1 MTMDIVRVLGLSGSL
16 RKFSFNTGLLKAA
29 LQLMPERMEMEI
41 FSLSSIPLYNGDLE
55 SSDMPES
62 VIYFKKRIAIADALL
77 LAIPEY
83 NYSISG
89 VFKNAIDWASR
100 PIKDTPLNGKPF
112 AMMGAGGALGT
123 ARAQYHF
130 RQVAVYTNMLT
141 FNKPELMVP
150 KAIEKF
156 DDKGNLVDEKVK
168 NQIKNLLQE
177 LYGFV
182 LEIREISR

>member
-1 MTMDIVRVLGLSGSL
+1 MDIIRVLGLSGSL
-16 RKFSFNTGLLKAA
+16 RKSSFNTGLLKAA
-29 LQLMPERMEMEI
+29 SQLLPEGMELEI
-41 FSLSSIPLYNGDLE
+41 FNLSSIPLYNGDLE
-55 SSDMPES
+55 NTGVPES
-62 VIYFKKRIAIADALL
+62 VINFKKHIVSSDALL

-89 VFKNAIDWASR
+89 VLKNAIDWASR
-100 PIKDTPLNGKPF
+100 PVKDSPLNEKPF

-150 KAIEKF
+150 RAYEKF

-168 NQIKNLLQE
+168 DQLKNLLQE
-177 LYGFV
+177 LYNFV
-182 LEIREISR
+182 VKVKKMSS